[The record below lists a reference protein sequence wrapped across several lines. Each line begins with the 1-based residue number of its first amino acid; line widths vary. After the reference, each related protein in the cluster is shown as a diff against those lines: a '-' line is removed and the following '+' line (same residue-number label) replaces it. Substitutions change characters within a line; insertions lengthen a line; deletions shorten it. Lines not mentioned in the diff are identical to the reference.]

1 MPTSSDAILVTGG
14 AGYIGSHA
22 VLALRDAGH
31 SVVVIDDLSNGFR
44 SAVPEGVPLVV
55 GSVGDRP
62 LLDRVLADEGIG
74 AVMHFAGSIVVP
86 ESVSD
91 PLKYFGNNTVNS
103 HTLIAACVDHGV
115 RDFIF
120 SSTAAVYGMPE
131 TLPIDEES
139 PTRPIN
145 PYGTSKLMIEWMLRD
160 TAAATDLRYA
170 ALRYFNV
177 AGADPDGRSG
187 QSTPVA
193 THLIK
198 IACQAA
204 LGLRPNIQVF
214 GTDYATADGTA
225 IRDYIHVT
233 DLADAHVLALQHLRK
248 GGDSLT
254 LNCGYGHGL
263 SVREVLQA
271 VEQVAGHPLP
281 IVEAP
286 RRAGDSPAL
295 VAASERVRQVLGWR
309 PRLDDLQAIVS
320 SALAWERKRP
330 HGPQSEPTV
339 PADHLGKA

>member
-1 MPTSSDAILVTGG
+1 MPTHSDTILVTGG
-14 AGYIGSHA
+14 AGYIGSHV
-22 VLALRDAGH
+22 VLALHDAGH
-31 SVVVIDDLSNGFR
+31 PVVVIDDLSNGFR

-55 GSVGDRP
+55 GSIGDRP
-62 LLDRVLADEGIG
+62 LLDRVFADEGIG

-86 ESVSD
+86 ESVAD

-103 HTLIAACVDHGV
+103 HTLLAACVDHRV
-115 RDFIF
+115 HHFIF

-131 TLPIDEES
+131 NLPIDEES

-160 TAAATDLRYA
+160 TAAATDFRYA

-177 AGADPDGRSG
+177 AGADPAGRSG

-198 IACQAA
+198 VACQAA
-204 LGLRPNIQVF
+204 LGLRPEIQVF
-214 GTDYATADGTA
+214 GTDYPTADGTA

-233 DLADAHVLALQHLRK
+233 DLADAHVLALQHLRQ
-248 GGDSLT
+248 GGDSVA

-263 SVREVLQA
+263 SVREVLHA
-271 VEQVAGHPLP
+271 VEQVAGSPLP
-281 IVEAP
+281 IVAAS
-286 RRAGDSPAL
+286 RRAGDPPAL
-295 VAASERVRQVLGWR
+295 VAASERARRVLGWH
-309 PRLDDLQAIVS
+309 PRFDDLHAIVS

-330 HGPQSEPTV
+330 DDPEAGAPT
-339 PADHLGKA
+339 DRHGKA